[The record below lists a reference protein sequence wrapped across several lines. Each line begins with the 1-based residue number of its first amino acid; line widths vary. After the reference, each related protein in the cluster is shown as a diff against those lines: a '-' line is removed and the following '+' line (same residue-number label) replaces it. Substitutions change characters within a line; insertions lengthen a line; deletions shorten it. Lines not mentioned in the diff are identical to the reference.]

1 MKFIYQY
8 QTDAE
13 RQDIIEKNTEK
24 VLIEERNILEGN
36 YLIFVDITEVD
47 LLIQLVNENERL
59 KKSQAEQDE
68 IIMNL
73 VLGGV

>member
-36 YLIFVDITEVD
+36 YLIFVDIAEAD

-73 VLGGV
+73 ILGGV

>member
-13 RQDIIEKNTEK
+13 REDIIEKNTEK
-24 VLIEERNILEGN
+24 VLIEEKNILEGN
-36 YLIFVDITEVD
+36 YLIFVDITEAD
-47 LLIQLVNENERL
+47 LLIQLANENEKL